1 MVLDTN
7 FQKKLF
13 AFSEN
18 SLELSLRQK
27 LMAGWEVVTSFYI
40 AFFRIKIKPSI
51 DVLYFEALRQAQGDI
66 VCHIIL
72 LFLVKN

>member
-18 SLELSLRQK
+18 SLEQTLRQK
-27 LMAGWEVVTSFYI
+27 LRTGWEVVMSFYI
-40 AFFRIKIKPSI
+40 AFFRIKITLTI
-51 DVLYFEALRQAQGDI
+51 DVF
-66 VCHIIL
+66 
-72 LFLVKN
+72 VKNGSRYKFSEKAIRIF